1 MIEIKKC
8 DYDAYEL
15 PINQIQYNQTV
26 AIFYYKKSLYVVCV
40 SKMWHYKQEK
50 SIL

>member
-15 PINQIQYNQTV
+15 PINQIELIMIRLLLFSDIK
-26 AIFYYKKSLYVVCV
+26 IFVCC
-40 SKMWHYKQEK
+40 MC
-50 SIL
+50 I